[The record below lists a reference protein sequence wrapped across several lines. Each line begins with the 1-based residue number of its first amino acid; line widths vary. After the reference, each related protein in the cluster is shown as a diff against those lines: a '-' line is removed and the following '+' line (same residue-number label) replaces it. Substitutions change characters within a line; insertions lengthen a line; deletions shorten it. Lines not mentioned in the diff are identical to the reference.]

1 MQRISGVAMSPRG
14 QSSSPTRCRPSGGIW
29 FKWTFIRETFG
40 RSCHRGNTSYWRFEL
55 LCQRVGY
62 QRRYERGDIAPELG
76 DFFNDTRAEI
86 GVFLLGHEEDS
97 FNFGVEL
104 PVHQR
109 HLKFKLEIGNGAQP
123 PHDRVRTLRGGEF
136 HQQSFH
142 GGDSHGIDRNR
153 LPQHGESLIRRE
165 QGLLLIINRDRHDD
179 FIKKLTCPLDDI
191 EMTIYHR
198 IEAAR
203 IDRASH
209 GQKFVQESTVATL
222 IESFSIK
229 NSGRRTKSE

>member
-1 MQRISGVAMSPRG
+1 MSPSG

-29 FKWTFIRETFG
+29 FKWTFIRETF
-40 RSCHRGNTSYWRFEL
+40 RNSCHWHNASYWRFEL
-55 LCQRVGY
+55 LRECLGDQWWHK
-62 QRRYERGDIAPELG
+62 RGNIAPELG

-86 GVFLLGHEEDS
+86 GVFLFRHEEDS

-142 GGDSHGIDRNR
+142 GGDSHSIDRNR
-153 LPQHGESLIRRE
+153 LPQHGESLIRCE
-165 QGLLLIINRDRHDD
+165 QGVLLI
-179 FIKKLTCPLDDI
+179 
-191 EMTIYHR
+191 
-198 IEAAR
+198 
-203 IDRASH
+203 
-209 GQKFVQESTVATL
+209 
-222 IESFSIK
+222 
-229 NSGRRTKSE
+229 